1 MILVCL
7 NIEKKRK
14 NINVVTKKGV
24 GRGPFIM
31 NSRESALSDYTD
43 LLSCSK
49 AISCTRFLRLV
60 SRCGVPKRR
69 GRSQVLR
76 TSERAHHREKSRR
89 PGPNLTTLAPP
100 RLGVTGLRY
109 QARREVGQCL
119 LFYASSA
126 PWNNPSGTK
135 KNYLLRLWACGPF
148 TGRVGC
154 MPAMHRPIPIRACN
168 GLQAPFECFDGLYQ
182 TDRIPA
188 RVIMYLGL
196 LSKKKSCIWALF
208 KIL

>member
-89 PGPNLTTLAPP
+89 
-100 RLGVTGLRY
+100 
-109 QARREVGQCL
+109 L